1 MNLPLVLPAGDTR
14 TGRRSGLL
22 VLVFGVSLVLVAA
35 TAFALV
41 TTVSDSLTR
50 AAIDS
55 SVRSDRSLVQGF
67 VASNLIPADLH
78 PSGIY
83 PTRVSQI
90 EHEIATLIER
100 SARTGESPG
109 IVHIKIWAV
118 DGTVLYSE
126 LSELRGV
133 HLGLSDEADAAI
145 LGNAVAST
153 IEEADRGEAATSNL
167 PPGTEVLEEYIPI
180 EFAGSVAGSVAGVF
194 EIYREATPIVAAVDQ
209 TRRDVLI
216 VTAVASAILAILL
229 FLVFRTA
236 QARLT
241 RQTAALVQA
250 SRRDALTGLLNHGSA
265 VAELATLLEST
276 RDSGAAV
283 GVALIDVDN
292 FRLLN
297 ETYGHA
303 AGDAA
308 LLAIAEVLQSE
319 MSVASTIGRYGPDEF
334 VVVAPPSCVDD
345 VEPAIERL
353 RQRIESLSLQFGAS
367 EALPISVSCGI
378 CYAPANGSAA
388 TELLAVG
395 TGALADAKA
404 GGGRAVRVAQL
415 NSDDLDIA
423 QRSSFDVLTGLV
435 EAVDRK
441 DRYTKQHS
449 EDVAR
454 YALFL
459 ADRLGLGSEE
469 RRSVELAGLLHD
481 VGKIGT
487 PYTILRKPGPLTDDE
502 YDAIK
507 QHVALGNAIVRDLPN
522 VEVVRAGVRHHH
534 ERWDGTGYLDGLAG
548 EDIPLVAR
556 IVSVADAFSA
566 MTTTRPYR
574 KALPVVEALRRLR
587 EAAGT
592 QLDPR
597 LVGVFV
603 GAIEAD
609 GGDDPTA
616 WILGGL
622 RVTRSRVA

>member
-1 MNLPLVLPAGDTR
+1 MNLPHRAKPLAGDTR

-67 VASNLIPADLH
+67 IASNLIPADLH
-78 PSGIY
+78 ASGIY
-83 PTRVSQI
+83 PARVSQI

-109 IVHIKIWAV
+109 IVHIKIWAL

-133 HLGLSDEADAAI
+133 HLGLSDEADTAI
-145 LGNAVAST
+145 LGKAVAST

-167 PPGTEVLEEYIPI
+167 PPGTQVLEEYIPI
-180 EFAGSVAGSVAGVF
+180 EFAGSVAGVF

-209 TRRDVLI
+209 TRRDVLV
-216 VTAVASAILAILL
+216 VTAVASAILTILL

-308 LLAIAEVLQSE
+308 LLAIAEVLQAE
-319 MSVASTIGRYGPDEF
+319 MSVASTIGRFGPDEF

-353 RQRIESLSLQFGAS
+353 RHRIEGLSLQFGAS

-423 QRSSFDVLTGLV
+423 QRSSFDVLSGLV

-459 ADRLGLGSEE
+459 ADGLGLGSEE

-522 VEVVRAGVRHHH
+522 VDVVRAGVRHHH
-534 ERWDGTGYLDGLAG
+534 ERWDGTGYLEGLAG

-574 KALPVVEALRRLR
+574 KALPVAEALRRLR

-597 LVGVFV
+597 LVGIFV
-603 GAIEAD
+603 EAIEAD
-609 GGDDPTA
+609 GGDDPIA
-616 WILGGL
+616 WILGGS

>member
-1 MNLPLVLPAGDTR
+1 MTLPLRAQRTASDTR

-67 VASNLIPADLH
+67 VASNLISVDLH
-78 PSGIY
+78 PSGVD

-109 IVHIKIWAV
+109 IVHIKIWAL

-126 LSELRGV
+126 LAELRGV

-145 LGNAVAST
+145 LGRAVAST

-180 EFAGSVAGSVAGVF
+180 EFAGSVAGVF

-216 VTAVASAILAILL
+216 VTAVASGILAILL

-308 LLAIAEVLQSE
+308 LLAIAEALQAE

-334 VVVAPPSCVDD
+334 VIVAPPSCVDD

-353 RQRIESLSLQFGAS
+353 RQRIEGLSLQFGAS
-367 EALPISVSCGI
+367 EALPISFSCGI

-459 ADRLGLGSEE
+459 ADRLDLGAEE

-507 QHVALGNAIVRDLPN
+507 QHVALGNTIVRDLPN
-522 VEVVRAGVRHHH
+522 VDVVRAGVRHHH

-574 KALPVVEALRRLR
+574 KALPVAEALRRLR

-597 LVGVFV
+597 LVGIFV

-609 GGDDPTA
+609 GGDDPMA

>member
-1 MNLPLVLPAGDTR
+1 MTLSFRPRKTPGDAGKP
-14 TGRRSGLL
+14 GRRSGLL
-22 VLVFGVSLVLVAA
+22 ILVFGVSLALVAA

-41 TTVSDSLTR
+41 TIVTDGLTR

-67 VASNLIPADLH
+67 IASNLTLDDLH
-78 PSGIY
+78 PSGVD
-83 PTRVSQI
+83 PARVARIQS
-90 EHEIATLIER
+90 EIATLIQR
-100 SARTGESPG
+100 SGRTGESPG
-109 IVHIKIWAV
+109 IVHIKVWAT

-126 LSELRGV
+126 RPELRGQN
-133 HLGLSDEADAAI
+133 LGVSDEVEEAI
-145 LGNAVAST
+145 LGKAVAST
-153 IEEADRGEAATSNL
+153 IEEADRGEAATSEL
-167 PPGTEVLEEYIPI
+167 PAGTKVLEEYVPI
-180 EFAGSVAGSVAGVF
+180 ELGGSVAAVF

-209 TRRDVLI
+209 TRGDILG
-216 VTAVASAILAILL
+216 VTGIAAAILAILL
-229 FLVFRTA
+229 FLVFRSA
-236 QARLT
+236 QSRLT
-241 RQTAALVQA
+241 RQTAALLQA

-265 VAELATLLEST
+265 VAELATILETT
-276 RDSGAAV
+276 RQSGAPV
-283 GVALIDVDN
+283 GVALIDIDN

-297 ETYGHA
+297 ETYGHG

-308 LLAIAEVLQSE
+308 LLAIAEVLKAE
-319 MSVASTIGRYGPDEF
+319 LSVASTIGRYGPDEF
-334 VVVAPPSCVDD
+334 VIVAPPSCVDD

-353 RQRIESLSLQFGAS
+353 RQRIEGLTLQFGGS
-367 EALPISVSCGI
+367 EKLPISVSCGI
-378 CYAPANGSAA
+378 CYSPAHGSAA
-388 TELLAVG
+388 TELLAIG
-395 TGALADAKA
+395 ASALADAKA
-404 GGGRAVRVAQL
+404 GGGRGVRVAAV
-415 NSDDLDIA
+415 NSDDLAIA

-454 YALFL
+454 YAVFL
-459 ADRLGLGSEE
+459 ADRLGFGSEE

-487 PYTILRKPGPLTDDE
+487 PYTLLRKPGPLTDDE

-556 IVSVADAFSA
+556 IVSIADAFSA

-574 KALPVVEALRRLR
+574 KALSVAEAIRRLR

-597 LVGVFV
+597 LVTVFV
-603 GAIEAD
+603 DAVEAEGIE
-609 GGDDPTA
+609 DPTT
-616 WILGGL
+616 WM
-622 RVTRSRVA
+622 REPVPMTRPRVA

>member
-1 MNLPLVLPAGDTR
+1 MNLPHRAKSAAGDTW

-22 VLVFGVSLVLVAA
+22 VLVFGLSLVLVAA

-67 VASNLIPADLH
+67 VASNLTPADLH
-78 PSGIY
+78 PTGIN

-90 EHEIATLIER
+90 EREIASIIKR

-109 IVHIKIWAV
+109 IVHIKIWAL

-145 LGNAVAST
+145 LGKAVAST

-180 EFAGSVAGSVAGVF
+180 EFAGSVAGVF

-209 TRRDVLI
+209 TRRDVLV

-241 RQTAALVQA
+241 RQTAALMQA

-265 VAELATLLEST
+265 VGELATLLEST

-308 LLAIAEVLQSE
+308 LLAIAEVLRSE

-345 VEPAIERL
+345 VEPAVERL
-353 RQRIESLSLQFGAS
+353 RQRIEGLSLQFGAS

-423 QRSSFDVLTGLV
+423 QRSSFDVLSGLV

-522 VEVVRAGVRHHH
+522 VDVVRAGVRHHH

-574 KALPVVEALRRLR
+574 KALPVAEALRRLR

-597 LVGVFV
+597 LVGTFV
-603 GAIEAD
+603 EAIEAD
-609 GGDDPTA
+609 GGDDPIA
-616 WILGGL
+616 WILGGS
-622 RVTRSRVA
+622 RVMRSRVA